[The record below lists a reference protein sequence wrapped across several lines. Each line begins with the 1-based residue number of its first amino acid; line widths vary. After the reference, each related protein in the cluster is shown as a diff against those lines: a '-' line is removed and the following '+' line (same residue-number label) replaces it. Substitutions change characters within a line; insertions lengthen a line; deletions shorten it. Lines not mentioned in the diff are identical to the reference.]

1 MKRYL
6 LALVCVATAGALA
19 MADESKNQSQQK
31 ATVRAPAADE
41 SPKTSLTP
49 AIMRYRRL
57 QKLNPG
63 LSEKWEEGLKALLDR
78 YRNPATS
85 LEPVEAT
92 PATETASQDD
102 SVAVA
107 TTSPEQ
113 EMATAPEPK
122 QEAATGLIDA
132 IPSGGAPVPS
142 ERERVETLE
151 AMVSVQQKRI
161 ETLEKMY
168 AELQARLDN
177 PSVNASGKEKS
188 REVDQ

>member
-31 ATVRAPAADE
+31 ATVSAPAADE

-85 LEPVEAT
+85 LEPVDAT
-92 PATETASQDD
+92 PVTETASQDD
-102 SVAVA
+102 SAVA

-113 EMATAPEPK
+113 EMATAPEPE
-122 QEAATGLIDA
+122 QEAATGLIEV
-132 IPSGGAPVPS
+132 IPSGGGPVPS